1 MFYLLLL
8 ASLFLTTPAVRCYV
22 DECDSLMPEGLR
34 KHTENLTLDF
44 SIVEPIA
51 DAFRFRRNVTDDGFV
66 RYVSET
72 GFSHATISG
81 YAYLGIEWRLEI
93 LTGDTTDTQL
103 AQAFVLEPSNL
114 EEYSKEWE
122 NTPNTT
128 TRFIR
133 FEVEL
138 THEIRDCPKARQNR

>member
-8 ASLFLTTPAVRCYV
+8 AALFLTAPAVRCYV

-44 SIVEPIA
+44 SIVDPIA

-72 GFSHATISG
+72 GFLHGTISG
-81 YAYLGIEWRLEI
+81 FAYFGVDWRLEVR
-93 LTGDTTDTQL
+93 TGDLTATQL
-103 AQAFVLEPSNL
+103 DTTFVLDPSNV
-114 EEYSKEWE
+114 EVYREEWE

-128 TRFIR
+128 TRFNR

-138 THEIRDCPKARQNR
+138 PDMFGDCPKAK